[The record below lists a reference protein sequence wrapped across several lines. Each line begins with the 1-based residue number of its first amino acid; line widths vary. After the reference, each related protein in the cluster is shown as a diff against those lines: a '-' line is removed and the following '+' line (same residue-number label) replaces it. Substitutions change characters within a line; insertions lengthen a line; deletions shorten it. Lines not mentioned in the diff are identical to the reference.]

1 MVTVEARRRIP
12 DFPARRRGF
21 YDTAIPAQAD
31 VGRLIRHLSD
41 KMWFAEVRQD
51 SLAMIA
57 EYYGAD
63 VTPTHRVTEPMHR
76 LARVTCCHPMS
87 GRYCSVGRELWLQ
100 YRAECVRMAA
110 RMRCSGSGRS
120 RRNGRMKSRSGR

>member
-1 MVTVEARRRIP
+1 MVTVERDSGYLIFKR
-12 DFPARRRGF
+12 DGVEF

-57 EYYGAD
+57 EYYGA
-63 VTPTHRVTEPMHR
+63 
-76 LARVTCCHPMS
+76 
-87 GRYCSVGRELWLQ
+87 GRDSD
-100 YRAECVRMAA
+100 A
-110 RMRCSGSGRS
+110 
-120 RRNGRMKSRSGR
+120 